1 MSNEF
6 DFSQISTTVATNEHT
21 NTEISTTTTEKID
34 DEKLLQDIQAK
45 VSAWEALEV
54 AYSNEDL
61 EQAEQQLQQV
71 YLHENR
77 EFVAHRLKWLSML
90 HKTVQKIP
98 TVTELKDWKKI
109 ELQLKF
115 APKTALTASLL
126 EKLQAQKSKLVEQ
139 SALEQQFDTLYAAT
153 STEIGADFIN
163 IGRYARTEIVNE
175 AIANHSNATVQDIRE
190 VIAKYDQQVAQLA
203 EQSTEEAK
211 RAFLLNEGL
220 LSFIDGEL
228 ESYYLDAM
236 IQVDASNGFLLWLL
250 AAKQSILQSN
260 REKHREKQVTLED
273 GSLAFMMLSDTE
285 LTHLPITYVEGNEVK
300 PNED

>member
-6 DFSQISTTVATNEHT
+6 DFSHFGTLATDEVTKISLSA
-21 NTEISTTTTEKID
+21 TTTEKID

-54 AYSNEDL
+54 SYSNEDL

-90 HKTVQKIP
+90 HTTSQKFP
-98 TVTELKDWKKI
+98 TVTELKGWKKS

-115 APKTALTASLL
+115 APKTALTESLVKTL
-126 EKLQAQKSKLVEQ
+126 QEQKLKLVEQ
-139 SALEQQFDTLYAAT
+139 TALEQQFDTLYAAT

-175 AIANHSNATVQDIRE
+175 AIASNSTATVQDVRD

-203 EQSTEEAK
+203 EQATEEAK

-228 ESYYLDAM
+228 ESYHLDAM
-236 IQVDASNGFLLWLL
+236 IQVDASKGFLLWLL
-250 AAKQSILQSN
+250 AAKQSILQAN
-260 REKHREKQVTLED
+260 REKHKEKQVTLED
-273 GSLAFMMLSDTE
+273 GSTAFMMLSDAE
-285 LTHLPITYVEGNEVK
+285 LAHLPIIYVKKEEAER
-300 PNED
+300 NED